1 MGLNMYLGE
10 VQAQTESMNAF
21 CVATIQGMEQVIN
34 SIDAFVGN
42 TILQGK
48 TYDTGKTFFAQTFR
62 PLAQGIIYLCEE
74 LIRQNNSFPNDFQ
87 SQVATTDVIEQ
98 EIREQIREIDRM
110 KADIEGTSSTLPGMQ
125 VMVGIYDTM
134 KQKLQE
140 KLEYLYEFN
149 YVSSSNY
156 DTAIQLATSIAQGLA
171 EVQSGKGFSPA
182 SGTFSIQ
189 DLNMN
194 WTASIQKITEEKARE
209 SDKIVYSD
217 LNQEETINNETSL
230 ASGKKEFDG
239 NKLAR
244 DITGEISGEYD
255 VRRAWE
261 GVDPSTGEKLGTFDR
276 FIAGGMAVAGITP
289 IGKLVKI
296 GKGVKMS
303 ASAVKT
309 VKGAESN
316 YVLFNKTHIQS
327 MPKPKGKGPNGGRLQ
342 SHHGL
347 QGKWAEANLSQ
358 YGYDP
363 KLAPTV
369 TIETGKGLPHTI
381 ITNAQNLRRDE
392 RVALGNGKWSS
403 SLQAELKNI
412 VSDFEK
418 AGFSKETIRGTLEQ
432 QYRMLDKL
440 KVKYERIEY

>member
-34 SIDAFVGN
+34 SIDAFVGD

-125 VMVGIYDTM
+125 VMVGIYDMM
-134 KQKLQE
+134 KQKLRE

-156 DTAIQLATSIAQGLA
+156 DTALQLATSIAQGLA

-440 KVKYERIEY
+440 KVKYERMEY

>member
-34 SIDAFVGN
+34 SIDAFVGD

-156 DTAIQLATSIAQGLA
+156 DTALQLATSIAQGLA

-363 KLAPTV
+363 KFAPTV

>member
-1 MGLNMYLGE
+1 MALNMYLGE

-34 SIDAFVGN
+34 SIDDFVGD

-74 LIRQNNSFPNDFQ
+74 LIRQNNSFPNDFK

-98 EIREQIREIDRM
+98 EIREIDRM

-134 KQKLQE
+134 KKKLQE
-140 KLEYLYEFN
+140 KLEHLYEFN

-156 DTAIQLATSIAQGLA
+156 DTALQLATSIAQGLA

-230 ASGKKEFDG
+230 ESGKKEFDG

>member
-34 SIDAFVGN
+34 SIDAFVGD

-156 DTAIQLATSIAQGLA
+156 DTALQLATSIAQGLA

-432 QYRMLDKL
+432 QYKMLDKL

>member
-1 MGLNMYLGE
+1 MGLDMYLGE
-10 VQAQTESMNAF
+10 VKAQTESTNAF

-34 SIDAFVGN
+34 SIDAFVGD

-156 DTAIQLATSIAQGLA
+156 DTALQLATSIAQGLA
-171 EVQSGKGFSPA
+171 EVQSGQGFSPA

-255 VRRAWE
+255 VRRALE